1 DFAHGVGTQVE
12 TRLGFAVNGA
22 TRFRAQAGVD
32 DATPPEVGSAIRFEV
47 LADGQSLWRHEL
59 KRGEAPVAVD
69 VDVHG
74 RQQLVLVTADVGNAY
89 SQAFA
94 DWADAKFTVEGA
106 NPKSTWPDAAAEPR
120 EILTPKPA
128 AAPRLNNARVFGVR
142 PGHPFFFQIAATGD
156 RPMTFAA
163 DKLPAGLSLDAA
175 RGLISGQLD
184 AVGTFAVTLRAT
196 NAKGSAE
203 APLQIEVGEKI
214 ALTPP

>member
-1 DFAHGVGTQVE
+1 
-12 TRLGFAVNGA
+12 
-22 TRFRAQAGVD
+22 
-32 DATPPEVGSAIRFEV
+32 
-47 LADGQSLWRHEL
+47 
-59 KRGEAPVAVD
+59 
-69 VDVHG
+69 
-74 RQQLVLVTADVGNAY
+74 
-89 SQAFA
+89 
-94 DWADAKFTVEGA
+94 EGA

-163 DKLPAGLSLDAA
+163 DKLPAGLALDAA

-214 ALTPP
+214 ALTPPMGWNSWNCWGVSVDQDKVLASARAMVDKGLREHGWSYVNIDDTWQGA